1 MKAPFSKLVLIYLP
15 TLLVVFGLSFSAPGY
30 VCGDTSRGDQVRENA
45 DDCDHWVH
53 ITNVSLYDYS
63 TNGLQ
68 RDMFV
73 LVTCSH
79 IHKIGQT
86 PLFILDKDVTF
97 VINGEG
103 RILLPI
109 STSEQ
114 RSDISENSSA
124 IAEEAPANLLIV
136 DAESLEDL
144 HKFKDYRAL
153 QENQNVHEI
162 ENIRLVME
170 NGEIIKNTLP
180 RTKVARIGLR
190 KYEKQ
195 EKK

>member
-1 MKAPFSKLVLIYLP
+1 MKPPFSKLVLIYLP

-30 VCGDTSRGDQVRENA
+30 VSSDTSRGDQVRENA

-53 ITNVSLYDYS
+53 ITDVSLYDYA

-68 RDMFV
+68 RNMFV

-79 IHKIGQT
+79 IHKIGPT

-103 RILLPI
+103 RTLLPI

-114 RSDISENSSA
+114 RSDTSENSSV

-136 DAESLEDL
+136 DVESLEDL

-153 QENQNVHEI
+153 QENQNVDEI

-190 KYEKQ
+190 KYEKE